1 MSKNYLYRFKCKLSD
16 LVIFSPQ
23 LGISKNYAKWC
34 QYFILLFR
42 RFVDV
47 LENIKSFRQ
56 IRPKT
61 TERRT
66 NIGVTRRNS
75 DGRSNGSSLEDDS
88 TGGRKKKSSFC
99 CCGKPGTDRYRFMLD
114 AFSFSK
120 NLIQWREQIN
130 IPYLFGN
137 YLKNS
142 ITALLRCVIFSQSNP
157 ISIILML

>member
-1 MSKNYLYRFKCKLSD
+1 MSNFFFRKFSCELSD

-23 LGISKNYAKWC
+23 LGISKNHAKWC

-88 TGGRKKKSSFC
+88 TGWVQ
-99 CCGKPGTDRYRFMLD
+99 
-114 AFSFSK
+114 K
-120 NLIQWREQIN
+120 NAPLYIVLE
-130 IPYLFGN
+130 
-137 YLKNS
+137 
-142 ITALLRCVIFSQSNP
+142 
-157 ISIILML
+157 